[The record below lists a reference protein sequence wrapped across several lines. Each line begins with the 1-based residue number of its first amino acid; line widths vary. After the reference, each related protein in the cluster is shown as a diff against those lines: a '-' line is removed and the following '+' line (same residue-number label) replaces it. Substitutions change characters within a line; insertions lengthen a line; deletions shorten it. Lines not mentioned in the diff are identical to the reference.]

1 MATFA
6 KYVAPQVQRTDWGAI
21 TRGLSAGLQEVYK
34 DREEQKAEL
43 DKLELDAAAKVNET
57 EMGKSKTFNE
67 FVLEGINT
75 TKGYMASQNKL
86 LKQGLITP
94 AQYKMN
100 ILRAQ
105 EGWSTFAKNA
115 ETFNQDYAD
124 FLERYDGDEASAM
137 EAFAR
142 EQYFSLTDIK
152 NKQIYMN
159 PADGNMY
166 IANVDPKTYQ
176 IDTANLMDVKTIN
189 NALNQKITK
198 LKLYDVAQEYVKKF
212 GSFAGVDPVTGQYVV
227 SGVNEKDRE
236 NVINRAASA
245 ILANDKSIAS
255 VLLDNMKGADGEP
268 QFQAV
273 SRAQYETLSD
283 DEKKRSI
290 IMEANAEG
298 VFVPVLTEQNKKDAR
313 DFTESVIGDMIQRK
327 EKDPEEARRWEEEM
341 KLRRDAA
348 YRRDKGGDDDSPY
361 IIERARNLTG
371 LVNDRTGFGN
381 LVISGSHPTYGTL
394 KDYKILGNGLVEL
407 SFINKDGVPMKAMQK
422 SKKDATNIF
431 NEILNVGAPG
441 TTGKQRNIPIED
453 TNPYLSGIPSGLV
466 VDLGFVDGVF
476 MGKLEESARTSLN
489 RALSPLGFT
498 VEETGWGRDLIKITT
513 PNGLTETFQFDEED
527 PSEADRLKGFVNKW
541 VQDYNTPTD
550 NVVGSR
556 ASTATSSRA
565 SGL

>member
-124 FLERYDGDEASAM
+124 FLDRYDGDEASAM

-166 IANVDPKTYQ
+166 IASVDPKTYQ

-212 GSFAGVDPVTGQYVV
+212 GNFAGIDPVTGQYVV

-236 NVINRAASA
+236 NVIGRAASA
-245 ILANDKSIAS
+245 ILANDKAIAS

-268 QFQAV
+268 QFNAV
-273 SRAQYETLSD
+273 SREQYESLSD
-283 DEKKRSI
+283 EEKKRSI
-290 IMEANAEG
+290 VMEANAEG

-327 EKDPEEARRWEEEM
+327 EKDPFEEKYKWASLNAGSGGGSDKVVYDFRPEIEAIYADPLTNSGYLRGANTKFGTIEGVNVINTDTGPAVSLRFYKGQDQFGMPQYATYSFQGNDFKSIIYDALVARR
-341 KLRRDAA
+341 A
-348 YRRDKGGDDDSPY
+348 GGG
-361 IIERARNLTG
+361 R
-371 LVNDRTGFGN
+371 
-381 LVISGSHPTYGTL
+381 VIPFQQLYPPSGGGS
-394 KDYKILGNGLVEL
+394 V
-407 SFINKDGVPMKAMQK
+407 VPQ
-422 SKKDATNIF
+422 T
-431 NEILNVGAPG
+431 
-441 TTGKQRNIPIED
+441 TTGRYNA
-453 TNPYLSGIPSGLV
+453 NPNPPASNAPVRGDAMFGAKPSASPVG
-466 VDLGFVDGVF
+466 GA
-476 MGKLEESARTSLN
+476 LE
-489 RALSPLGFT
+489 
-498 VEETGWGRDLIKITT
+498 
-513 PNGLTETFQFDEED
+513 FD
-527 PSEADRLKGFVNKW
+527 N
-541 VQDYNTPTD
+541 Y
-550 NVVGSR
+550 
-556 ASTATSSRA
+556 
-565 SGL
+565 